1 MKRLMLW
8 IGLALSVI
16 LTGCFG
22 LSVYPYYF
30 ENQVVFDKGLLG
42 KWMVAD
48 DPNDHEIWTFETDET
63 NSYKFTMV
71 SRETNVFSA
80 HLFKLKDRL
89 FIDCLK
95 TSDVD
100 FTVTMPLHLL
110 AEVKQIQPRLR
121 LCLFGEKAVTDWVTK
136 NPRSIRHVME
146 TDPDSADNKSS
157 MAVLTADT
165 KDLQRFFM
173 QHVNDTNFFMP
184 ASDLKQADAKTGN

>member
-1 MKRLMLW
+1 MLW
-8 IGLALSVI
+8 VGLALSVI

-48 DPNDHEIWTFETDET
+48 DPGDHEIWTFETDET

-71 SRETNVFSA
+71 SGETNVFSA
-80 HLFKLKDRL
+80 HLFKLKGRL

-121 LCLFGEKAVTDWVTK
+121 LCPFGEKAVTEWVTK
-136 NPRSIRHVME
+136 YPLSIRHIIE
-146 TDPDSADNKSS
+146 TNPEKDADDKRPS

-173 QHVNDTNFFMP
+173 QHVNDTNFFLP
-184 ASDLKQADAKTGN
+184 VADLKRVDAKTGN